1 MVLIGQKTFDLFQK
15 DAQDQNECIKI
26 QKNLANQSSHRNQT
40 CDIQ

>member
-26 QKNLANQSSHRNQT
+26 QKKSG
-40 CDIQ
+40 